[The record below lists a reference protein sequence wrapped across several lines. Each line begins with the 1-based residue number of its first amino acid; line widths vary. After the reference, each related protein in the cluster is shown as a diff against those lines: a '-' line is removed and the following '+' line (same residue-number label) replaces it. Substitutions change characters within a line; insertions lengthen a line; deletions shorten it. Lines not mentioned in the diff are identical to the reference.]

1 MLSYG
6 IKEKTGIDLPN
17 ETGGL
22 ISNIINVT
30 RDFEYANA
38 AFGQGI
44 ALTPMEMIRA
54 LASLSNG
61 GKLVVPHIVQKN
73 KIQQW
78 YGKKY
83 DISNDTY
90 KNI

>member
-1 MLSYG
+1 MVL
-6 IKEKTGIDLPN
+6 KKKTGIDLPN

-61 GKLVVPHIVQKN
+61 GKLVVPHIVQKIKYN
-73 KIQQW
+73 NGTEKI
-78 YGKKY
+78 
-83 DISNDTY
+83 
-90 KNI
+90 

>member
-1 MLSYG
+1 MVFVYKKLGKEKLRDYMLSYG
-6 IKEKTGIDLPN
+6 IKEKPELICQM

-61 GKLVVPHIVQKN
+61 GKLVVPHIVQK
-73 KIQQW
+73 
-78 YGKKY
+78 
-83 DISNDTY
+83 
-90 KNI
+90 